1 MSFAALK
8 KQRGNFADLS
18 KKLANEKKGG
28 GYGPDE
34 RYWKLTVDDAGNGYA
49 VIRFLP
55 APQGEEYPFVKM
67 YNHAFKNEKTGKW
80 YIENC
85 RSTINEADP
94 VMEMNSELWNSGI
107 EANKD
112 VARKQKRNLK
122 YISNILVIKDSKNPE
137 NEGKVFLYSYGSKIF
152 EMIEAALEPKFE
164 DEKPFN
170 PFDFWEGADFNL
182 KAYNGSNRQR
192 SYDKS
197 GFSAPAPLF
206 DGDDAALEALWNKQ
220 YSLQAEVAPDKFK
233 SYDQLKTRLHAVLGN
248 SPARPANS
256 ASEQAEQVERE
267 FTPPQEAKPAT
278 RQAEAPASGSDDD
291 GDLAKYAALL
301 EGFDD

>member
-18 KKLANEKKGG
+18 KKLEDEKKGG
-28 GYGPDE
+28 GQGGPDD
-34 RYWKLTVDDAGNGYA
+34 RYWKLTVDDAGNGSA

-67 YNHAFKNEKTGKW
+67 YSHAFKNDKTGKW

-94 VMEMNSELWNSGI
+94 VMEVNSELWNSGI

-112 VARKQKRNLK
+112 LARKQKRNLK
-122 YISNILVIKDSKNPE
+122 YVSNILVLKDSKNPA
-137 NEGKVFLYSYGSKIF
+137 NEGKTFLFAYGSKIF
-152 EMIEAALEPKFE
+152 EMIEAALKPKFD
-164 DEKPFN
+164 DEQPFN
-170 PFDFWEGADFNL
+170 PFDFWGGANFNL
-182 KAYNGSNRQR
+182 KAYNGSNKQR

-197 GFSAPAPLF
+197 GFSTPDALF
-206 DGDDAALEALWNKQ
+206 GGDDDMLEKLWAKQ

-233 SYDQLKTRLHAVLGN
+233 SYDQLKTRLQAVNGLA
-248 SPARPANS
+248 PARGGAA
-256 ASEQAEQVERE
+256 ASQATEVEKEFAPRNEQ
-267 FTPPQEAKPAT
+267 PKPAT
-278 RQAEAPASGSDDD
+278 RTQPAAAASDDE
-291 GDLAKYAALL
+291 DLAKYAELL
-301 EGFDD
+301 KDFD

>member
-18 KKLANEKKGG
+18 KKLADDKKGSG
-28 GYGPDE
+28 GNGPDD

-55 APQGEEYPFVKM
+55 APQNEEYPFVKM
-67 YNHAFKNEKTGKW
+67 YSHAFKNDKTGKW

-85 RSTINEADP
+85 RSTIGEADP
-94 VMEMNSELWNSGI
+94 VMEVNSELWNSGI

-112 VARKQKRNLK
+112 LARKQKRNLK
-122 YISNILVIKDSKNPE
+122 YVSNILVIKDSKNPS
-137 NEGKVFLYSYGSKIF
+137 NEGKTFLFAYGSKIF
-152 EMIEAALEPKFE
+152 EMIEAALQPKFE

-170 PFDFWEGADFNL
+170 PYDFWDGADFNL
-182 KAYNGSNRQR
+182 KAYNGSNKQR

-206 DGDDAALEALWNKQ
+206 GGDDAALETLWGKQ

-233 SYDQLKTRLHAVLGN
+233 SYDQLKTRLQAVQGN
-248 SPARPANS
+248 APARSS
-256 ASEQAEQVERE
+256 AAAQSSEVERE
-267 FTPPQEAKPAT
+267 FTPRQEAKPAT
-278 RQAEAPASGSDDD
+278 REAAPAASEGD
-291 GDLAKYAALL
+291 DLAQYAKLL

>member
-18 KKLANEKKGG
+18 KKLDENKKGAG
-28 GYGPDE
+28 GSGPDE

-55 APQGEEYPFVKM
+55 EVQGEEMPFVKM

-85 RSTINEADP
+85 RSTINEQDP
-94 VMEMNSELWNSGI
+94 VMEVNSELWNSGI

-112 VARKQKRNLK
+112 LARKQKRNLK

-137 NEGKVFLYSYGSKIF
+137 NEGKVFLFAYGSKIF
-152 EMIEAALEPKFE
+152 EMIEAAIKPKFE
-164 DEKPFN
+164 DEKAFN
-170 PFDFWEGADFNL
+170 PFNFWDGADFNL
-182 KAYNGSNRQR
+182 KAYNGANKQR

-197 GFSAPAPLF
+197 GFSGPAALF
-206 DGDDAALEALWNKQ
+206 GGDDAALEALWAKQ
-220 YSLQAEVAPDKFK
+220 YSLAAEVAPEKFK
-233 SYDQLKTRLHAVLGN
+233 SYDQLKTRLQAVQGAA
-248 SPARPANS
+248 PARNSIAGQSSDVSKEFAEKPA
-256 ASEQAEQVERE
+256 A
-267 FTPPQEAKPAT
+267 PKPAT
-278 RQAEAPASGSDDD
+278 RQEASSADDD
-291 GDLAKYAALL
+291 DLGKYAKLL